1 AVVAWGGYV
10 VAAIVMIYALWF
22 LSVSF
27 TIWVGRINNI
37 HFLVEPFMELA
48 RVPSDVYQGLLRVLF
63 TFALPLAFVATVP
76 TRALL
81 GVFDPLFAGY
91 GLALALGLLWLS
103 HWWWNVALR
112 RYASAS
118 S

>member
-1 AVVAWGGYV
+1 
-10 VAAIVMIYALWF
+10 
-22 LSVSF
+22 
-27 TIWVGRINNI
+27 
-37 HFLVEPFMELA
+37 
-48 RVPSDVYQGLLRVLF
+48 VYQGLLRALF